1 MEEQQQQTWFRNGKA
16 GSRPRRQA
24 EPISAMIERVAQE
37 HRLRRAAALEAAT
50 TSPTEPV
57 SDSLASHTPASPALP
72 MPVPSVST
80 GDREEV
86 RPASPDLPAPE
97 VGASN
102 IDPVRLVR
110 CAKGHHFAMLAE
122 HPKID
127 GTDACPHCMSTTI
140 HEYRKT
146 FAAMVRPTRFE

>member
-16 GSRPRRQA
+16 EPRARRQI

-50 TSPTEPV
+50 PALPTEPV
-57 SDSLASHTPASPALP
+57 SDPLASQPPASPALP
-72 MPVPSVST
+72 VSSVGT
-80 GDREEV
+80 GDREEA
-86 RPASPDLPAPE
+86 RPASPDLPAPV
-97 VGASN
+97 VGEGD
-102 IDPVRLVR
+102 IDPVRRVR

-127 GTDACPHCMSTTI
+127 GTDACPHCMSSTI

-146 FAAMVRPTRFE
+146 FAAMVRPPRFE